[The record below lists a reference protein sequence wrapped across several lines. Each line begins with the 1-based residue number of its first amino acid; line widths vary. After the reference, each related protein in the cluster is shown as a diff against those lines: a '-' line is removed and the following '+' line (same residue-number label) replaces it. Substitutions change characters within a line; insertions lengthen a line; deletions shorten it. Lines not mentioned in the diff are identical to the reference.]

1 MKKIFFI
8 FILSLIVNCTSTLP
22 YQQVTDLA
30 KVSNTISEVQKELLP
45 DRRDAIFEVNVRQ
58 KKDKYMLL
66 GQTDKLSLKKAL
78 INKLQEK
85 NIPFIDSIRL
95 LPLEK
100 YKNQTGVTRLS
111 TANLRAQ
118 PKHAAELVTQTL
130 MGMPLQILDTKN
142 GFYRVKTPEGYYAW
156 IDSAGIDI
164 MDKTAYNNWIEQDKI
179 ITTSLFGS
187 IYSQA
192 DNTSLPVSDF
202 VINDIIGILSEEKGY
217 AHIQY
222 PDGRTGYISDKDYIL
237 LNEFIGTTR
246 HYTTG
251 YDVVNYARHY
261 LGIPYLWGGTSSKG
275 LDCSGFS
282 KTVYAQMG
290 YLLPRDASQ
299 QAQIGKTIE
308 ITDDYSQLLP
318 GDLLFFG
325 RIVNGKKKITHVAI
339 HIDKGRIIH
348 ATGEVKIESLNPVDK
363 DYNPARKRSLL
374 LAKRIIGHYP
384 QTFTDYYL
392 KK

>member
-1 MKKIFFI
+1 MKKIFSV
-8 FILSLIVNCTSTLP
+8 FILSLLINCTSTLP
-22 YQQVTDLA
+22 YQQMSQLI
-30 KVSNTISEVQKELLP
+30 KVSNTVSEVQKELLP

-58 KKDKYMLL
+58 KKDKYILL
-66 GQTDKLSLKKAL
+66 GQTDKLSFKQAL
-78 INKLQEK
+78 IEKLKEK
-85 NIPFIDSIRL
+85 NIPYIDSIRL
-95 LPLEK
+95 LPIEK
-100 YKNQTGVTRLS
+100 YKNQTGITRLS
-111 TANLRAQ
+111 VANLRAQ
-118 PKHAAELVTQTL
+118 PAHSAELVTQTL
-130 MGMPLQILDTKN
+130 MGMPLQILDEN
-142 GFYRVKTPEGYYAW
+142 DGFYRVKTPEGYYAW
-156 IDSAGIDI
+156 VDNAGVSI
-164 MDKTAYNNWIEQDKI
+164 MNNTVYKDWITQPKI

-187 IYSQA
+187 IYAQP

-202 VINDIIGILSEEKGY
+202 VINDVFSLLSEEKGF
-217 AHIQY
+217 AHLQY
-222 PDGRTGYISDKDYIL
+222 PDGRTGYISSKDYIL
-237 LNEFIGTTR
+237 LDEFIGTVH

-299 QAQIGKTIE
+299 QARIGMPVE
-308 ITDDYSQLLP
+308 ITEDFNQLAP

-325 RIVNGKKKITHVAI
+325 RIVNGKRKITHVAI
-339 HIDKGRIIH
+339 HMDKGRIIH
-348 ATGEVKIESLNPVDK
+348 ATGEVKIESLNPADK
-363 DYNPARKRSLL
+363 DYNPARKKSLL
-374 LAKRIIGHYP
+374 LARRIIGHYP

>member
-202 VINDIIGILSEEKGY
+202 VINDIFGILSEEKGY